1 MKKRKRAFSQQR
13 RKPFIEM
20 KKIASQI
27 KRLKEKKNALIL
39 AHNYQPPEVQDVA
52 DFVGDSLEL
61 SRKAVKTRKKM
72 IVFCGVNFMA
82 ETAKILNPEK
92 MVITPDPTATCPMA
106 DMIDGKILRK
116 LKSKHPK
123 AMVVCYVN
131 TTSAVKAESDICC
144 TSANA
149 PEVIGSVKSPEIIF
163 VPDCH
168 LGKWAAGKTK
178 KKVALYPGFCP
189 VHMKISNKEIINLK
203 KKRPKAKILA
213 HPECRENVKL
223 VSDFILST
231 GQMIKKVKKI
241 KAKEFVIATE
251 KDMIHRLKKEAPD
264 KNFYH
269 LWPLAVCS
277 NMKKITLPK
286 IKKALENPEKYEI
299 KVKKVILEAARLP
312 IERMLNL

>member
-1 MKKRKRAFSQQR
+1 
-13 RKPFIEM
+13 M
-20 KKIASQI
+20 KKIVSQI
-27 KRLKEKKNALIL
+27 RQLKDKKKALIL
-39 AHNYQPPEVQDVA
+39 AHNYQPPEVQDIA

-61 SRKAVKTRKKM
+61 SRKAVKTKKKI

-92 MVITPDPTATCPMA
+92 MVIMPDLTATCPMA
-106 DMIDGKILRK
+106 DMIDRKK
-116 LKSKHPK
+116 LKKLRSKHPK
-123 AMVVCYVN
+123 AKVVCYIN

-149 PEVIGSVKSPEIIF
+149 PEVVESIKSPEIIF

-168 LGKWAAGKTK
+168 LGKWAAEKANRK
-178 KKVALYPGFCP
+178 LILYPGFCP
-189 VHMKISNKEIINLK
+189 VHMKISDKEIIKLK
-203 KKRPKAKILA
+203 NKRPEVKILS

-231 GQMIKKVKKI
+231 GQMTKKVKKI

-264 KNFYH
+264 KRFYH
-269 LWPLAVCS
+269 LWPSAVCS

-299 KVKKVILEAARLP
+299 KMEKAMLKAARLP
-312 IERMLNL
+312 IEKMLNL